1 MHSVGHVI
9 LVGARGVP
17 GQCVLS
23 LFLVA
28 QAVWLGM
35 RHDMRPI
42 RMRFESVICRVIF
55 ALGTSLFQRWIWW
68 KFRFLQACVGNFDTV
83 PPWKVVRTYYLD
95 ISYVAFKYF
104 DFLSVS
110 DKLELL
116 GHVHE
121 PPWWFECYFRRSSW
135 IHCWL
140 LLAVL
145 TNFIIIFGLP
155 FLFVNFGV
163 YPGLH
168 FLVFPLWSVEN
179 VLEWRDRLSQV
190 AELVKRVTPNPP
202 RVCSILNQ

>member
-1 MHSVGHVI
+1 MEG
-9 LVGARGVP
+9 GGRGMP
-17 GQCVLS
+17 GQCVTRYASRHSTNQNALFVDWFSRLERAFFGGEYGES
-23 LFLVA
+23 L
-28 QAVWLGM
+28 
-35 RHDMRPI
+35 
-42 RMRFESVICRVIF
+42 
-55 ALGTSLFQRWIWW
+55 ALF
-68 KFRFLQACVGNFDTV
+68 QACVGNFDTI
-83 PPWKVVRTYYLD
+83 PPWKVVGTYYLD
-95 ISYVAFKYF
+95 SSYVTFKYF
-104 DFLSVS
+104 AFLSVW

-145 TNFIIIFGLP
+145 TDFIIIFGLP

-168 FLVFPLWSVEN
+168 LLVFPLWSVEN

-190 AELVKRVTPNPP
+190 AELLKRVTPNPR